1 MQLLAKSS
9 TDTLAQ
15 QTNLVRRYIDSI
27 NWDAMLSSFVTL
39 VFELLFFTILFW
51 LINRIGKRILRHSF
65 TRYQAKRALAG
76 GRISTIETLAT
87 NAFSYLVGFFYFYA
101 ILSTLGVPVGT
112 LIAGAGVL
120 SLAIGLGAQGFVND
134 VVTGFFII
142 LEGQLDVGDSVQ
154 LNQIS
159 GTVTSVGLRTTII
172 KSADG
177 TMNFIPNR
185 NISIV
190 SNRSRNNMLVSISLP
205 VEPNVDVHKL
215 TDVINQVNT
224 DLVPKY
230 QTIIK
235 APDLLGIA
243 ANPDGTFSYQIQM
256 YAENGEQLNLQR
268 TFLSAYLNALTQA
281 GITIPQP
288 KLNLK

>member
-1 MQLLAKSS
+1 M
-9 TDTLAQ
+9 
-15 QTNLVRRYIDSI
+15 
-27 NWDAMLSSFVTL
+27 
-39 VFELLFFTILFW
+39 
-51 LINRIGKRILRHSF
+51 RHSF